1 MQGSLILEEIV
12 VEDLDIWL
20 KREVPTIYEILQD
33 EEIQKEKTGVSAPV
47 GINNAKRINTS
58 RV

>member
-1 MQGSLILEEIV
+1 M
-12 VEDLDIWL
+12 EDLDIWL